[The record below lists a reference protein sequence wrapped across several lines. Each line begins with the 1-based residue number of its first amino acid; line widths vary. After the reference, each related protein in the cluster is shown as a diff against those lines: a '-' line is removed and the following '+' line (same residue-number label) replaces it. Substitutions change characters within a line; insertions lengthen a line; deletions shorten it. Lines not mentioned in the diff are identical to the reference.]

1 MKTFKLIIMTVL
13 LLLFVAGLFLA
24 LLEVPVNTAGAIAY
38 VTATILLLTNY
49 ENDRR
54 LNRAI
59 EEEKQRAQYYRKQL
73 KAVNEKFYMYM
84 SRGSEWRSPQD
95 IRQLPKKE
103 DELLT

>member
-1 MKTFKLIIMTVL
+1 MKTLKLTIMTVL

-38 VTATILLLTNY
+38 VVAIILVLTNY
-49 ENDRR
+49 ENDWR
-54 LNRAI
+54 LNRAL
-59 EEEKQRAQYYRKQL
+59 EEEKQRTQYYRRQL
-73 KAVNEKFYMYM
+73 EAVNKKFYEYM

>member
-24 LLEVPVNTAGAIAY
+24 LLEVPVNIAGAIAH
-38 VTATILLLTNY
+38 VAAIILLLTNY

-54 LNRAI
+54 LNRVL
-59 EEEKQRAQYYRKQL
+59 EEERQRTQYYRKQL
-73 KAVNEKFYMYM
+73 EAVNEKFYEYM

>member
-1 MKTFKLIIMTVL
+1 MKSFKLIIMTVL

-38 VTATILLLTNY
+38 LIATILLLTNY

-54 LNRAI
+54 LNRAL
-59 EEEKQRAQYYRKQL
+59 EEEKQRAQYYRRE
-73 KAVNEKFYMYM
+73 VEIVTEKFHEYM